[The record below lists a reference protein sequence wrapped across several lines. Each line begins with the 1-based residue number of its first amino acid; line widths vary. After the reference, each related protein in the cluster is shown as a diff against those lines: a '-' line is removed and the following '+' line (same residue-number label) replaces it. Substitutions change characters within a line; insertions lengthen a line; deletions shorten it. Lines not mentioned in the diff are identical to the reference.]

1 MNLIALKMLVGDK
14 LKYLSL
20 VAGLAFAALLV
31 TQQASI
37 FTGFALQTGAWIRDT
52 SVADLWV
59 MDDQVEFT
67 EDIKPM
73 LDTAL
78 TRVRGV
84 DGVLWAVPMFKSFVG
99 VTLPDGTRRNIR
111 LIGLDDATLTG
122 GPPELLQGRLEDL
135 KQDKAVIMDANATTQ
150 LRFKRTPGEPRSL
163 QVGDR
168 LSIND
173 NEAVVVGSFRASK
186 EFFWEPV
193 LYTTYSRATF
203 WAPDTRRKLQYVL
216 VKVRPD
222 ADVQQVADRIKATTG
237 LKAMSSRQFETQTME
252 WILRE
257 TGILANFGITIA
269 LGFIIGVLASGQ
281 TLYQFMV
288 ENLRHFG
295 AIKAMGAN
303 NWTILRMVLIQV
315 LLVGSVG
322 YGIGLGVACIA
333 GMFLGGAGLAFHM
346 TWHIPVLGA
355 VAILLCCATS
365 AVVSLVRVI
374 RLEPAVVFKG

>member
-1 MNLIALKMLVGDK
+1 MNLVAIKMLVGDK

-31 TQQASI
+31 TQQAAI

-59 MDDQVEFT
+59 MDEQVEFT

-73 LDTAL
+73 LDTAIS
-78 TRVRGV
+78 RVRGV
-84 DGVLWAVPMFKSFVG
+84 DGVEWAVPMFKSFVG

-122 GPPELLQGRLEDL
+122 GPPEMVQGRLSDL
-135 KQDKAVIMDANATTQ
+135 KQDKAVILDANATTQ
-150 LRFKRTPGEPRSL
+150 LKFKRADDGRSL
-163 QVGDR
+163 SVGDR

-173 NEAVVVGSFRASK
+173 NEAVVVGSFKASK

-203 WAPDTRRKLQYVL
+203 WAPDTRRKLQYML
-216 VKVRPD
+216 VKVRPGE
-222 ADVQQVADRIKATTG
+222 DVQAVAGRIQATTG
-237 LKAMSSRQFETQTME
+237 LKAMTGEQFEAQTME

-257 TGILANFGITIA
+257 TGILVNFGITIA

-295 AIKAMGAN
+295 AIKAMGAGN
-303 NWTILRMVLIQV
+303 GTILRMVLLQV
-315 LLVGSVG
+315 LLVGCVG
-322 YGIGLGVACIA
+322 YGIGLGVACLA
-333 GMFLGGAGLAFHM
+333 GLFLGRGGLAFHM
-346 TWHIPVLGA
+346 TWQIPVLGA
-355 VAILLCCATS
+355 AAILLCCGVS
-365 AVVSLVRVI
+365 AVVSLIRVI
-374 RLEPAVVFKG
+374 KLEPAVVFKG

>member
-31 TQQASI
+31 TQQAAI

-52 SVADLWV
+52 SAADLWV

-84 DGVLWAVPMFKSFVG
+84 DGVAWAVPMFKSFVG

-122 GPPELLQGRLEDL
+122 GPPEMVEGRLEDL
-135 KQDKAVIMDANATTQ
+135 KQDKAVILDVNATTQ
-150 LRFKRTPGEPRSL
+150 LKFKRADDGRSL
-163 QVGDR
+163 AVGDR

-173 NEAVVVGSFRASK
+173 NEAVVVGSFKASK

-222 ADVQQVADRIKATTG
+222 ADVQQVAERIKAATG
-237 LKAMSSRQFETQTME
+237 FKALTSRQFETQTME

-257 TGILANFGITIA
+257 TGILVNFGITIA

-315 LLVGSVG
+315 VLVGAVG
-322 YGIGLGVACIA
+322 YGIGLGVACLA

-355 VAILLCCATS
+355 VAILLCCSAS
-365 AVVSLVRVI
+365 AVISLIRVMK
-374 RLEPAVVFKG
+374 LEPAVVFKG

>member
-1 MNLIALKMLVGDK
+1 MNLVALKMLVGDK
-14 LKYLSL
+14 MKYLSL

-52 SVADLWV
+52 AVADLWV
-59 MDDQVEFT
+59 MDEQVEFT

-84 DGVLWAVPMFKSFVG
+84 DGVQWAVPMFKSFIG
-99 VTLPDGTRRNIR
+99 VTLPDGTRRNVR

-122 GPPELLQGRLEDL
+122 GPPEMVEGRLEDL
-135 KQDKAVIMDANATTQ
+135 KHDKAVIIDANAATQ
-150 LRFKRTPGEPRSL
+150 LRFKRANDGRSL
-163 QVGDR
+163 SVGDR

-173 NEAVVVGSFRASK
+173 NEAVVVGSFNATK

-193 LYTTYSRATF
+193 FYTTYSRATF
-203 WAPDTRRKLQYVL
+203 WSPDTRRKLQYML
-216 VKVRPD
+216 VKVASG
-222 ADVQQVADRIKATTG
+222 ADVKEVARRIHATTG
-237 LKAMSSRQFETQTME
+237 LKAMTGDEFEAQTMA

-257 TGILANFGITIA
+257 TGILVNFGITIA

-303 NWTILRMVLIQV
+303 NWTILRMVLLQV
-315 LLVGSVG
+315 LTVGCVG
-322 YGIGLGVACIA
+322 YGIGLGVACVSGI
-333 GMFLGGAGLAFHM
+333 FLGGGGLAFHM
-346 TWHIPVLGA
+346 VWQIPVLGA
-355 VAILLCCATS
+355 LAILICCAVS

>member
-31 TQQASI
+31 TQQAAI
-37 FTGFALQTGAWIRDT
+37 FAGFALQTGAWIRDT
-52 SVADLWV
+52 QSADLWV

-73 LDTAL
+73 LETSL

-84 DGVLWAVPMFKSFVG
+84 DGVQWAVPIFKNFIN
-99 VTLPDGTRRNIR
+99 VTLPDGTRRNVR
-111 LIGLDDATLTG
+111 LIGIDDATLMA
-122 GPPELLQGRLEDL
+122 GPPEMVKGKLEDL
-135 KQDKAVIMDANATTQ
+135 KQDKAVIIDSQSAVQ
-150 LRFKRTPGEPRSL
+150 LRFKRANDGRSL
-163 QVGDR
+163 SVGDR

-173 NEAVVVGSFRASK
+173 NEAVVVGSFKASK

-193 LYTTYSRATF
+193 FYTTYSRAKF
-203 WAPDTRRKLQYVL
+203 WSPDTRRQLQYVL
-216 VKVRPD
+216 VKVKD
-222 ADVQQVADRIKATTG
+222 GQDIAQVAERIRQTTG
-237 LKAMSSRQFETQTME
+237 LAAMTGAEFEEQTMG

-269 LGFIIGVLASGQ
+269 LGFLIGVLASGQ

-295 AIKAMGAN
+295 AIKAMGASN
-303 NWTILRMVLIQV
+303 GTIVRMVLMQTT
-315 LLVGSVG
+315 LVGLVG
-322 YGIGLGVACIA
+322 YGIGIGIACIS
-333 GMFLGGAGLAFHM
+333 GIFLTGGGLAFRM
-346 TWHIPVLGA
+346 TWQIPVLGA
-355 VAILLCCATS
+355 AAILLCCIAS
-365 AVVSLVRVI
+365 ALISLIRVI
-374 RLEPAVVFKG
+374 RLEPAVVFKS